1 MFATVRFSGEV
12 GRPALLAP
20 SEALVRTGKRTLV
33 MLALGSGRYQ
43 PAEVRTGREA
53 NGETEILAGLREG
66 EKVVASGQFLIDSEA
81 SLSGINARP
90 IGDPT
95 ASAPSASAF
104 YESTGRIEQIAADSM
119 TLSHAPVPALN
130 WPAMTMRFRLADPH
144 LARGFKRG
152 DRVRFAFDQ
161 PPEGPTIR
169 RLAQDAGQ

>member
-81 SLSGINARP
+81 SLSGINRSEEH
-90 IGDPT
+90 T
-95 ASAPSASAF
+95 SELQSLM
-104 YESTGRIEQIAADSM
+104 RISYAVFCLKKKNNKIHKQN
-119 TLSHAPVPALN
+119 T
-130 WPAMTMRFRLADPH
+130 T
-144 LARGFKRG
+144 
-152 DRVRFAFDQ
+152 
-161 PPEGPTIR
+161 TITTNKK
-169 RLAQDAGQ
+169 